1 MSATVWR
8 AGMWHGR
15 ASVIAD
21 VSLFL
26 ERLEGC
32 IMWDQILGTYL
43 IATIIGILLFVLW
56 WVFLYFFLS
65 AVIRRGID
73 KSVLRDQT
81 DELEEY
87 HRNMLSLE
95 SQKVEL
101 LKYQR
106 QQDRSAPQET
116 MSYPPIQQT
125 N

>member
-1 MSATVWR
+1 
-8 AGMWHGR
+8 
-15 ASVIAD
+15 
-21 VSLFL
+21 
-26 ERLEGC
+26 
-32 IMWDQILGTYL
+32 MWDQILGTYL